1 MLVLAGLAL
10 ISFIAFVAGVVD
22 KACDAT
28 LIGIVLPT
36 TGAEPIFVLQHG
48 RKQQS

>member
-28 LIGIVLPT
+28 LIGIVLVRLSVS
-36 TGAEPIFVLQHG
+36 IYHMD
-48 RKQQS
+48 R